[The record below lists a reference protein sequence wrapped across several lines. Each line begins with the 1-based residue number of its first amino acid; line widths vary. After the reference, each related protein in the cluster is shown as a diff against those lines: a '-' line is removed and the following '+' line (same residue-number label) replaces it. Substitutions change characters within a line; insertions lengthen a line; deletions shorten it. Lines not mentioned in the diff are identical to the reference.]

1 MIAATAPTID
11 MLQINNKAGDFET
24 IRGSIEQDP
33 ARFPGLGPLNLIRCA
48 SVL

>member
-1 MIAATAPTID
+1 MIAATALATD
-11 MLQINNKAGDFET
+11 MLLIHNNPGDFET

-33 ARFPGLGPLNLIRCA
+33 VRFLG